1 MKSPCSDAGDYY
13 NEQTKDVCDYEY
25 QRWFSRK
32 ASTHSYNETL
42 ITLNNFLQDKQFNYT
57 LEIGCGA
64 GTWTKEITKY
74 SDHVLG
80 LDISENMVKFAKK
93 KNLGS
98 VEFMVMDFLK
108 LNANEFNNYDCL
120 ISMRMLRFL
129 DDIDLFFKKVTEVLT
144 PKGFCFIIDVN
155 PSWLK
160 RKVLG
165 AKEDEL
171 FDITLRSPAFMKL
184 KMAEYGFKDIHVR
197 PATIY
202 LPPPWGPWLKL
213 CDYIHMKNQYE
224 ELSTRLSILS
234 ESYAICGHL

>member
-1 MKSPCSDAGDYY
+1 MKSPYIDAGDYY

-42 ITLNNFLQDKQFNYT
+42 ITLNNFLQDKQFAHT

-64 GTWTKEITKY
+64 GTWTKEITKH

-80 LDISENMVKFAKK
+80 LDISENMVGFAKK
-93 KNLGS
+93 KNLDS

-108 LNANEFNNYDCL
+108 LDASKFNSYDCL

-129 DDIDLFFKKVTEVLT
+129 DDIDLFFKKVTEVLA

-202 LPPPWGPWLKL
+202 LPPPFNPWLKL
-213 CDYIHMKNQYE
+213 CDGIHMRNQNV

-234 ESYAICGHL
+234 ESYAISGHL